1 MVTMWRHGKYI
12 FFLLFKFLWKK
23 IYCLKQA
30 NEQRNVRLI
39 TRVEINCVITVV
51 KIQEADNGSI
61 LL

>member
-1 MVTMWRHGKYI
+1 MRHIHIYVLEGKI
-12 FFLLFKFLWKK
+12 KFLWKK